1 MVDYSGYENFQ
12 VDVSDG
18 IAELVIDS
26 TSKMNALNR
35 TMSKELLELASELA
49 EDDDARCIVLTGS
62 DGVFCAGGDISG
74 FESDSSAAASF
85 RRGASLFHDAVIQLH
100 YAEKPIV
107 TGVNGP
113 AVGAGFSLAL
123 TGDITVMSE
132 DAYLQFGYS
141 GIGLTGDGGCTFY
154 LPRLVGL
161 RQAKEIA
168 LRNEEIGAE
177 RAREIGLVTET
188 ASADAFDD
196 ALADEAVTLADG
208 PTVAY
213 GRTKRLLTDSLGRS
227 IEEQLAAETRMMART
242 AYTDDYV
249 EGVSAFQERRE
260 PEFTGR

>member
-1 MVDYSGYENFQ
+1 MADYTGYENFR
-12 VDVSDG
+12 VDLTEG

-49 EDDDARCIVLTGS
+49 EDDDVRCIVLTGS
-62 DGVFCAGGDISG
+62 DGIFCAGGDISG
-74 FESDSSAAASF
+74 FEDDSSAAAGF
-85 RRGASLFHDAVIQLH
+85 RRGASIFHDAVIQFH
-100 YAEKPIV
+100 YAEKPVI

-123 TGDITVMSE
+123 VGDIVVMSE

-168 LRNEEIGAE
+168 LRNEELGAE
-177 RAREIGLVTET
+177 RAREMGLVTE
-188 ASADAFDD
+188 AVSEEEFDD

-213 GRTKRLLTDSLGRS
+213 GRTRQLLTDSLNRS

-249 EGVSAFQERRE
+249 EGVSAFKERRK
-260 PEFTGR
+260 PDFQGK